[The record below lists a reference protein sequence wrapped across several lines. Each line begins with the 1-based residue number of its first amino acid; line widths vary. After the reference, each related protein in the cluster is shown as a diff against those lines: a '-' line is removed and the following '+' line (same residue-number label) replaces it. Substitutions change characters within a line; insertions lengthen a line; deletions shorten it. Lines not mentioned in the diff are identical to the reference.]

1 MKKKLYFKKWI
12 QDALMVYELVLVM
25 VLGGVADNVNA
36 PIESIVIIDLLIII
50 NAILLFKYGKFEEE

>member
-25 VLGGVADNVNA
+25 ALGGVADNVNA

>member
-1 MKKKLYFKKWI
+1 MKKLYFKKWI

-25 VLGGVADNVNA
+25 ALGGVADNVNA